1 MKLICLVLGIL
12 TLLVTA
18 SAQKAKKAPDIEV
31 MEAKA
36 RRGEDKISLDGR
48 VKVSGEKPLK
58 GLILAFDFLS
68 SSGDVLTTQKQEIS
82 DDTLDRNEEAPFH
95 SELLNPPG
103 AIKFRIRAFDS
114 SERELRSANAGP
126 FTIE

>member
-1 MKLICLVLGIL
+1 MKWICLVLGIL

-18 SAQKAKKAPDIEV
+18 SAQKPKKVPDIEV
-31 MEAKA
+31 LEAKA
-36 RRGEDKISLDGR
+36 HRGEDKISLDGR
-48 VKVSGEKPLK
+48 VKISGEKPLK

-68 SSGDVLTTQKQEIS
+68 SSSDVLTTQKQEIS
-82 DDTLDRNEEAPFH
+82 DETLDRGEEAPFH

-103 AIKFRIRAFDS
+103 AIKFRIRAFDG